1 MRQCLSR
8 VFLCVWNDPTPH
20 RLTNY
25 EGDESKHYIPQTKQ
39 KVHGWEDK
47 GAIFPDQ
54 ISSRF
59 RQPYFVSNHKNA
71 VVLLDSYGLLL
82 SVTCSCLCKFGN
94 MHLLGGCHHHPLVQW
109 CGGCGSFSF
118 FWYLHL
124 SHLRNCCFQRL
135 SWFSFWCL
143 NVLFMQN
150 QGLIEVC
157 TSRYFLAFQNRV
169 KIGNGQY

>member
-20 RLTNY
+20 HLTNY

-82 SVTCSCLCKFGN
+82 SVQIWEHASAGR
-94 MHLLGGCHHHPLVQW
+94 CHHHPLVQW

-124 SHLRNCCFQRL
+124 SHLRNCFFQRL

-157 TSRYFLAFQNRV
+157 TSRYFLAFKNRV